1 MTTYSQVRVL
11 RPISTRKY
19 CDRSTRGAAEAKA
32 SLIRLIKV
40 ISRFEGLD
48 PRARVTY
55 TNPVNGTKKD
65 TNTVGGHRDYFDT
78 ECPGQVMYDLL
89 AEVRAAAARR

>member
-1 MTTYSQVRVL
+1 M
-11 RPISTRKY
+11 
-19 CDRSTRGAAEAKA
+19 
-32 SLIRLIKV
+32 
-40 ISRFEGLD
+40 
-48 PRARVTY
+48 TY

-65 TNTVGGHRDYFDT
+65 PNTVGGHRDYFDT